1 MDKYILKE
9 GFAEIISRTSDG
21 TEILITPL
29 TFNDYFGDMMMQ
41 NNQGHL
47 LIINPRWT
55 EENSTEKKTFVQITE
70 DVISLTS
77 PYEMIEEKKQLPI
90 VSEQESKPKRGRQPK
105 QKE

>member
-41 NNQGHL
+41 NNQGHM

-55 EENSTEKKTFVQITE
+55 AENNTEKKTFVQITE

-77 PYEMIEEKKQLPI
+77 PYELIDDKKQNEIAEP
-90 VSEQESKPKRGRQPK
+90 QELKRKRGRQPK
-105 QKE
+105 

>member
-9 GFAEIISRTSDG
+9 GYESIISKTSDG
-21 TEILITPL
+21 TEILITPSI
-29 TFNDYFGDMMMQ
+29 FNDYFGDMMMQ

-55 EENSTEKKTFVQITE
+55 SENSNEKKTFVQITE

-77 PYEMIEEKKQLPI
+77 PYEQIEKNSL
-90 VSEQESKPKRGRQPK
+90 SEIAEPLELKRKRGRQPK
-105 QKE
+105 PKE